1 MEKRVFKDKVY
12 SILANMIKA
21 MANPH
26 RLEIIELLGQ
36 GEKSVEEIALET
48 AMSIANASQHLQ
60 VLKAA
65 NLVEIRR
72 AKNYIHYRLAHDEIY
87 NSWLNL
93 RKLGLERVAEVG
105 KLVKD
110 FREMKNSLEAVTLDE
125 LLSRM
130 KSRDVV
136 LLDVRPEGEY
146 QNGHIPGAIN
156 IPAEALEKRLKE
168 LKKNK
173 EYIAYCR
180 GPFCVYADE
189 AVSILSKKG
198 FKARRLTDG
207 FPDWALK
214 GLPVDRAGVI

>member
-1 MEKRVFKDKVY
+1 
-12 SILANMIKA
+12 
-21 MANPH
+21 
-26 RLEIIELLGQ
+26 
-36 GEKSVEEIALET
+36 
-48 AMSIANASQHLQ
+48 
-60 VLKAA
+60 
-65 NLVEIRR
+65 
-72 AKNYIHYRLAHDEIY
+72 
-87 NSWLNL
+87 
-93 RKLGLERVAEVG
+93 
-105 KLVKD
+105 
-110 FREMKNSLEAVTLDE
+110 MKNSLEAVTLDE

-130 KSRDVV
+130 KSRNVV